1 MWAGVLMRASA
12 LNSVAFLFTEVPRE
26 TLCVKSS
33 RWRTLYSNRGSLSS
47 LGLSLVLALIHK
59 GRGSGIPRTS
69 ALSGSQKLNF
79 RFHDFCELRLNGVL
93 RSSRQLLTDG
103 ILSAGGKRPPASN
116 LRAGE

>member
-26 TLCVKSS
+26 TLCLKSS

-59 GRGSGIPRTS
+59 VRGRGI
-69 ALSGSQKLNF
+69 
-79 RFHDFCELRLNGVL
+79 L
-93 RSSRQLLTDG
+93 RSSGHEG
-103 ILSAGGKRPPASN
+103 IEEPGLIRLGSRNGQCIHCRYLFAFTLG
-116 LRAGE
+116 